1 MAHIADA
8 IDFIMRT
15 TNCTES
21 KSSLD
26 GGSGSA
32 AVKLTYV
39 VFAVVW
45 LAVWELVSAK
55 DFSAIVTLSS
65 LVQCMAFVMLSVK
78 VRTTKCVAGLSSRT
92 LQVFALY
99 LAFRLTSTW
108 LNGGYNPVD
117 PTGDFV
123 YQCIDTASLGLVLYL
138 LYSIHKTYGHS
149 YQEEHDTL
157 PLMPLVLPCFVLA
170 FFVHGSFSG
179 NDFFDVV
186 WATSTN
192 LETFTMLPQ
201 LWMMGKMGGK
211 VDGRTSHY
219 CAANVL
225 STILTFTWWWHI
237 SPELEKRGPCLIA
250 QVVIVFQML
259 KLLLSGDFMYY
270 YCMSWLQGT
279 SLVLPARE
287 NVDC

>member
-1 MAHIADA
+1 MACVADA
-8 IDFIMRT
+8 IDTIMRMAK
-15 TNCTES
+15 CTGSKPSGPES
-21 KSSLD
+21 
-26 GGSGSA
+26 GQA
-32 AVKLTYV
+32 AVRLTYA
-39 VFAVVW
+39 VFAVAW

-65 LVQCMAFVMLSVK
+65 LVQCFAFVILSVK
-78 VRTTKCVAGLSSRT
+78 VHVTKCVAGLSSRT
-92 LQVFALY
+92 LQMFVLFY
-99 LAFRLTSTW
+99 AFRLTSTW

-117 PTGDFV
+117 PTGDYV
-123 YQCIDTASLGLVLYL
+123 YQAIDTASLGLVLYL
-138 LYSIHKTYGHS
+138 LYGLHKTHVLS

-157 PLMPLVLPCFVLA
+157 PLLPLVVPCCVLA

-179 NDFFDVV
+179 CQFFDIV

-201 LWMMGKMGGK
+201 LWMMGKMGGT
-211 VDGRTSHY
+211 VDGMTSHFV
-219 CAANVL
+219 AATLL
-225 STILTFTWWWHI
+225 STVLTFTWWWHI

-250 QVVIVFQML
+250 KVVTVFQML

-270 YCMSWLQGT
+270 YCMSWLGGT
-279 SLVLPARE
+279 SLVLPARQ